1 MKATMLRVALAVAL
15 TTVPVAAVV
24 AHGSATAAA
33 ADPGDFWI
41 TVGDDTSK
49 QLLAFDPAAPDW
61 DEDAAIQWSWQAT
74 RARGFSNAEVAAAVE
89 YSDHKLRERPDG
101 SQSVTVTTDRGLAA
115 IVSYPSG
122 NRQWAKVIPGN
133 PHSAELLPDGNVAV
147 AASDGGWVRVYAS
160 SQGPN
165 ASAYA
170 QYKLI
175 EAHATLWDTANR
187 RLWVTGQDPDTMDHI
202 LTALL
207 VGGTPAAPTLRE
219 DTDRRA
225 ILPSPEGHDVYG
237 YAHDA
242 NLLWVTS
249 NEQVWLFDKQ
259 SVEFSPPAADEA
271 DLTFVKSIGNQPS
284 GQIVETR
291 PDSEKTP
298 PGACTANVW
307 CTDTVDFYGPDTSR
321 TRSGAAIYK
330 ARVWSPYYSVVD
342 RPLRGTVWNR
352 SRSAAGVWDAAAIE
366 IDANPLNSE
375 IASAAL
381 PDGSVHVFTVV
392 PGNGVWYRF
401 SDPSGNWST
410 STMIDANGAVTGVS
424 AAALPSGVLHVQTLL
439 PGSGVWNRV
448 RNADGSWSSASKIDA
463 NGAVTDV
470 SAAGLP
476 NGVLHVQTLLPGSG
490 VWNRSRSAGGSW
502 SSASKI
508 DANGA
513 VTDVAA
519 AGLPNGTLNVMT
531 LLPGKGTWHRV
542 RSASG
547 SWGAAVKID
556 ANGDVTGLSTAGL
569 PDGTL
574 HLNMIVPGS
583 GVWYRVRSAS
593 GAWSG
598 PLPVDA
604 NGSVLSIS
612 TAGLPDG
619 TLQLGTVPDIP

>member
-1 MKATMLRVALAVAL
+1 MKATKLAAALTMLGAVA
-15 TTVPVAAVV
+15 VV
-24 AHGSATAAA
+24 QSAAA
-33 ADPGDFWI
+33 ADPSDYWV

-61 DEDAAIQWSWQAT
+61 DADAAIQWRWQAT
-74 RARGFSNAEVAAAVE
+74 RARGFSSAEVAAGVE

-101 SQSVTVTTDRGLAA
+101 SQSFTVTTDRGLAA
-115 IVSYPSG
+115 IASYPGG

-133 PHSAELLPDGNVAV
+133 LHSAELLPNGNVAV

-165 ASAYA
+165 ASAFA
-170 QYKLI
+170 EYKLVQ
-175 EAHATLWDTANR
+175 AHATLWDTSTM
-187 RLWVTGQDPDTMDHI
+187 RLWVTGQDPNTMDHI

-219 DTDRRA
+219 DISRRA
-225 ILPSPEGHDVYG
+225 VLPSPEGHDVYG
-237 YAHDA
+237 YAYDA

-249 NEQVWLFDKQ
+249 SEQVWLFDKQ
-259 SVEFSPPAADEA
+259 SMEFSPPGAGGADR
-271 DLTFVKSIGNQPS
+271 TFVKSIGNQPS

-291 PDSEKTP
+291 PDFEKTP
-298 PGACTANVW
+298 PGGCEANVW

-321 TRSGAAIYK
+321 TRTGAVIYK

-342 RPLRGTVWNR
+342 RPARGTVWNR
-352 SRSAAGVWDAAAIE
+352 TRSAAGVWDGAALE
-366 IDANPLNSE
+366 IDDNPLNSE

-392 PGNGVWYRF
+392 PGSGVWYRF
-401 SDPSGNWST
+401 RDPSGAWST
-410 STMIDANGAVTGVS
+410 STIIDANGAVTG
-424 AAALPSGVLHVQTLL
+424 
-439 PGSGVWNRV
+439 
-448 RNADGSWSSASKIDA
+448 
-463 NGAVTDV
+463 V

-490 VWNRSRSAGGSW
+490 VWNRSRSTGGSW
-502 SSASKI
+502 SSASKF

-513 VTDVAA
+513 VTDVSS

-531 LLPGKGTWHRV
+531 LLPGSGTWHRV
-542 RSASG
+542 RSTGGTWS
-547 SWGAAVKID
+547 SAVKVD
-556 ANGDVTGLSTAGL
+556 ANGDVTGLSTAAL

-593 GAWSG
+593 GTWSG
-598 PLPVDA
+598 PQPVDG